1 MSFPLAHR
9 RIIIVISVLP
19 DVLQTGS
26 HSRELPN
33 SAKSSNLS
41 IYPDGTGNRAIQ
53 LSMASKR
60 RQTLCGRKDKPMA
73 TQHIPEA
80 EQILHVPLTDIK
92 LSNTNPRS
100 DIYEQELKELAANIA
115 ASRVHEPI
123 LVRPLKD
130 GKAKYELVFGERR
143 YRASERAKK
152 KTIPTILRQ
161 MPNKKPQH
169 APIPQHSPPP
179 TR

>member
-41 IYPDGTGNRAIQ
+41 IYPDGAGNRAIQ
-53 LSMASKR
+53 LSRASNR
-60 RQTLCGRKDKPMA
+60 RQPLSGRKDKPMA
-73 TQHIPEA
+73 TRPIPEA

-92 LSNTNPRS
+92 LSNTNPRTA
-100 DIYEQELKELAANIA
+100 IHEHELEQL
-115 ASRVHEPI
+115 P
-123 LVRPLKD
+123 
-130 GKAKYELVFGERR
+130 
-143 YRASERAKK
+143 
-152 KTIPTILRQ
+152 PTI
-161 MPNKKPQH
+161 
-169 APIPQHSPPP
+169 S
-179 TR
+179 